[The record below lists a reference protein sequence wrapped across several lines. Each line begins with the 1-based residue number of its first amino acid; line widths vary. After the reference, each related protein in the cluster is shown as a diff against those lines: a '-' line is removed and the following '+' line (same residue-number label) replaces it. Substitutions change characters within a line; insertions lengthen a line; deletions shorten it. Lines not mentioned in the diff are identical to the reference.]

1 VKLYE
6 IRVSVVIL
14 SLNSKMKIQA
24 FQAQNL
30 SESVVSFAQF
40 CRTHGLNIGIQE
52 SQDALQVANLGL
64 LLNKVH
70 FQHSLKSIFCTSPE
84 ERSLYD
90 GLFKLFWDTN
100 PIDLEQRKDKTTVR
114 GQVSKKA
121 NSSLVM
127 LGQGKSDESTE
138 EDAKNVSGANESER
152 LKKTDFSKISEVD
165 ASLLEEIAE
174 KLFKEMAI
182 RMRKKMKNAN
192 RDGKL
197 NLRKTIRKSLS
208 YGGEPLDLIKKQKKP
223 KKQRLIVLLDVSGSM
238 DKYSFYLLRFV
249 KALSENFRQIEAFIF
264 STSLIRITKALKIKQ
279 LGTVLDV
286 ISSQAE
292 NWSSGTKIGE
302 CIADFNE
309 KYGKRTLNGSPIV
322 IILSDGLDSG
332 NPEILSSELTK
343 ISLKAKKLVWLN
355 PLKGMKGYEPTARGM
370 SAALPLIDDFRSGHN
385 LESLLLLEN
394 ILMDA

>member
-1 VKLYE
+1 
-6 IRVSVVIL
+6 
-14 SLNSKMKIQA
+14 
-24 FQAQNL
+24 
-30 SESVVSFAQF
+30 
-40 CRTHGLNIGIQE
+40 
-52 SQDALQVANLGL
+52 
-64 LLNKVH
+64 
-70 FQHSLKSIFCTSPE
+70 
-84 ERSLYD
+84 
-90 GLFKLFWDTN
+90 
-100 PIDLEQRKDKTTVR
+100 
-114 GQVSKKA
+114 
-121 NSSLVM
+121 
-127 LGQGKSDESTE
+127 
-138 EDAKNVSGANESER
+138 
-152 LKKTDFSKISEVD
+152 
-165 ASLLEEIAE
+165 
-174 KLFKEMAI
+174 
-182 RMRKKMKNAN
+182 MKNAN

-279 LGTVLDV
+279 LDTVLDV